1 MALATAHDTL
11 AAIELVSVPAG
22 LVALD
27 ALVKEAPV
35 DVVFAGDIDPGR
47 FLVVFGGDVAS
58 CEAALQRAAAEVA
71 GEVTETLLLAQA
83 HDRLRA
89 ALHGQSAGA
98 DDAEDRQDALGI
110 LQCHTPIATIAAVD
124 RALKAAD
131 TRVMRLRFAT
141 ELAGQGHAVLCGDQH
156 DVDASLQAASDGAAP
171 GVVVLTR
178 RIARPAA
185 EVYVAAAQRRG
196 SHRAL
201 SALEP

>member
-1 MALATAHDTL
+1 MALAIAHDTL

-35 DVVFAGDIDPGR
+35 ELVFAGDIDPGR

-58 CEAALQRAAAEVA
+58 CEAALQRAALESA
-71 GEVTETLLLAQA
+71 GEVTETLLLPQA
-83 HDRLRA
+83 HERLRA
-89 ALHGQSAGA
+89 ALHGQMSGA
-98 DDAEDRQDALGI
+98 DEAADRQDALGI

-131 TRVMRLRFAT
+131 TQLMRLRFAT
-141 ELAGQGHAVLCGDQH
+141 ELAGQGHAVLSGDQH
-156 DVDASLQAASDGAAP
+156 DVEASLQAAAEGAAS
-171 GVVVLTR
+171 GVVVLAR
-178 RIARPAA
+178 RIARPAF
-185 EVYVAAAQRRG
+185 EVYAAAAQRRAP
-196 SHRAL
+196 HRAL